1 MSHRM
6 ELLKF
11 VLSMVIFGTNGLW
24 VAHIALSSA
33 EIVLMRTL
41 LGSAFLAV
49 VVCFTGRFDF
59 KALRKDIVA
68 ATLGGAAL
76 GLNWVFLF
84 EAYRALSVSL
94 ATLTYYC
101 GPMFVLLL
109 SPIVFHER
117 LTWNKIAALVS
128 VALGMLCISGSI
140 DFETSSG
147 RGLLVAIG
155 AAALYAMV
163 IICNKKVYYLGGLHC
178 SLYEMIVSFFVV
190 LGYLMFQ
197 GTPLPVVPATNELIY
212 VLIIGLVNT
221 GLAYLLYFSSLQK
234 LSGQSV
240 SLLCYMDPLTAL
252 FVSAAFLGEVMHPIH
267 WLGAVLIL
275 GGACLGELVIK
286 RKKV

>member
-1 MSHRM
+1 MAHRV

-11 VLSMVIFGTNGLW
+11 VASMVIFGTNGLL
-24 VAHIALSSA
+24 VAHIAMSSA

-41 LGSAFLAV
+41 LGSLFLAAV
-49 VVCFTGRFDF
+49 VLLTGRFDF
-59 KALRKDIVA
+59 KALRKDFIA
-68 ATLGGAAL
+68 ATCGGAAL

-84 EAYRALSVSL
+84 EAYRELSVSL

-109 SPIVFHER
+109 SPLVFRER

-128 VALGMLCISGSI
+128 VALGMFCITGSV
-140 DFETSSG
+140 DLSSSSG
-147 RGLLVAIG
+147 KGLLVALT
-155 AAALYAMV
+155 AASLYAML
-163 IICNKKVYYLGGLHC
+163 IICNKKVYHLGGLHC
-178 SLYEMIVSFFVV
+178 ALYEMIVSFFVV
-190 LGYLMFQ
+190 LGYLVML
-197 GTPLPVVPATNELIY
+197 GVPLPVVPAKEELLY

-234 LSGQSV
+234 LSGQTV

-252 FVSAAFLGEVMHPIH
+252 FVSAAFLGEVMLPIH

-275 GGACLGELVIK
+275 GGALLGELVFK
-286 RKKV
+286 KKV